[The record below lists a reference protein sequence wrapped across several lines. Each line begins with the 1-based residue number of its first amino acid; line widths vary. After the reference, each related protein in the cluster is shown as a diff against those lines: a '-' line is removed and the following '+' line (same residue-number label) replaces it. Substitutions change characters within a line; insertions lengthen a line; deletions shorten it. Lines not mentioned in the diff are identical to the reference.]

1 MERNFVYEYNETY
14 DKRVLHFKITLTEM
28 TIGGTK
34 SSLFQ
39 DASVPKSRSTSAFV
53 WKKGLHLFKTQFLY
67 KLKSNNPQFVLK
79 YDERVLHFKITLT
92 EMT

>member
-1 MERNFVYEYNETY
+1 MERNFVYEYNATY

-28 TIGGTK
+28 TVGGNNPLKPK
-34 SSLFQ
+34 SSG
-39 DASVPKSRSTSAFV
+39 DRSTSAFV

-67 KLKSNNPQFVLK
+67 KLKSNNPKYVLK
-79 YDERVLHFKITLT
+79 YKERVLHFKITLT